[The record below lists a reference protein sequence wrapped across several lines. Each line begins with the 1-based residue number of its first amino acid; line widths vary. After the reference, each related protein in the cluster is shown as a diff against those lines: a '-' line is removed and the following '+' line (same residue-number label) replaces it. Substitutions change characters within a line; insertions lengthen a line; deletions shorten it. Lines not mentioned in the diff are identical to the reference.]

1 MPELPQ
7 QGAVTVHRG
16 HRFIV
21 LRMIPGPAAHTPS
34 MLVSYSCHYYAI
46 SNRIKETPFLHF
58 LLGKNVNTKKL
69 SNFRFLFFVFLFLG
83 LL

>member
-21 LRMIPGPAAHTPS
+21 LRIIPGPAAHAID
-34 MLVSYSCHYYAI
+34 VSYRCHYYAI